1 VPDDTQGAV
10 AEAEIVNDTDDLET
24 LDTAFVRQ
32 PFGLMFW
39 TAIGWLAL
47 IVFLAIFAS
56 WLPFDDPNRIN
67 PGNRLQGIFSDGN
80 ILGTDSLG
88 RDNLSR
94 LAHGA
99 RISVVISLTS
109 VTVGVLIGGIIGTTI
124 AYYGGR
130 LEKMVMAFVNMM
142 FAFPGLILLLAVVAM
157 VGASLQSLTVT
168 ISVLSIPLYIR
179 FSRGSTLA
187 FISLDYIAAD
197 KMLGARDRRIIFRS
211 LLPNVLATLVTFGL
225 LALGGVIVAEGTLAY
240 LGFSVPVPQATWG
253 RMIADGKPQLD
264 ETLQPTLIP
273 ATVMFLTIL
282 SIHLVGDRVRRSF
295 DVREARI

>member
-1 VPDDTQGAV
+1 VPDDLQTAGLR
-10 AEAEIVNDTDDLET
+10 AESSTETDNLET
-24 LDTAFVRQ
+24 LDDTFTRQ
-32 PFGLMFW
+32 PFGVMFW
-39 TAIGWLAL
+39 AAIAWLCL

-67 PGNRLQGIFSDGN
+67 PANRLHGIFSDGN

-109 VTVGVLIGGIIGTTI
+109 VTVGVLLGGIIGTTI

-130 LEKMVMAFVNMM
+130 LEKIVMALVNMM

-168 ISVLSIPLYIR
+168 ITVLSIPLYIR

-187 FISLDYIAAD
+187 FISLDYIAAE

-253 RMIADGKPQLD
+253 RMIADGKPHLN

-282 SIHLVGDRVRRSF
+282 SVNLVGDRVRRMF
-295 DVREARI
+295 DVREARL